1 MRDRGFTLVELLVSL
16 FIAAVMFAMGYGAL
30 NQALAD
36 RTSLAAGQ
44 DRLNTVQ
51 TAMRVMTQDFAQTA
65 PRPVRSP
72 LSADSEPALR
82 GNPEDPAALATL
94 TRAGWA
100 NPAGVQRP
108 ALQRVRYGFENN
120 VLYRD
125 HWRVVDVLPGTTPVR
140 RELIDRVKSVRF
152 RYMDGSR
159 SWQEEWPGA
168 VTSGSSSLPQLRERP
183 LAVEITLELE
193 DYGVLTRIVEATG

>member
-1 MRDRGFTLVELLVSL
+1 MRVRGFTLVELLVSM

-36 RTSLAAGQ
+36 RGSLQAGQ
-44 DRLNTVQ
+44 ERLDEIQ
-51 TAMRVMTQDFAQTA
+51 TAMRVMAQDFAQIA

-82 GNPEDPAALATL
+82 GDPEDPAALVTL

-108 ALQRVRYGFENN
+108 ALQRVRYGFENE

-125 HWRVVDVLPGTTPVR
+125 HWRVVDVLPGTTPER
-140 RELIDRVKSVRF
+140 RELIDRVRNVRF
-152 RYMDGSR
+152 RYLDGSR
-159 SWQEEWPGA
+159 SWQEEWSGV
-168 VTSGSSSLPQLRERP
+168 VTSGSSALRQLRDRP
-183 LAVEITLELE
+183 LAIEITLELE
-193 DYGVLTRIVEATG
+193 DYGTLTRIIEATG